1 MGQFEE
7 KIRICL
13 ILIYTRIN
21 EFWSIKMR
29 ILETGDMRISLKLKT
44 CDMQKYLNFFM
55 ALKTLDKLKIPK
67 ILFLSIYG

>member
-55 ALKTLDKLKIPK
+55 ALKKLDKLKISK
-67 ILFLSIYG
+67 VLFLSIYG

>member
-55 ALKTLDKLKIPK
+55 TLKKLDMLKISK

>member
-55 ALKTLDKLKIPK
+55 ALKKLGKLKISK
-67 ILFLSIYG
+67 ILVLSIYG